1 MQLHLVRYTAL
12 SLTSRD
18 MKRKPSLEATAA
30 WIRLMRVQSQVLD
43 AVE

>member
-1 MQLHLVRYTAL
+1 
-12 SLTSRD
+12 

-43 AVE
+43 AVEQDLKKAGFAPLA